1 MSTPFNQEPSDDV
14 QSSSITEAISLNGAN
29 ERPRLVG
36 LPESNFQ
43 YGPVH
48 AKESKRK
55 QDRIVIGGNPDVQA
69 SGCIHARG
77 RPYTNQEV
85 VDASEAFRVCKF

>member
-55 QDRIVIGGNPDVQA
+55 QDRDWDVQA
-69 SGCIHARG
+69 SGYIHARG